1 MFSRKTIEAY
11 LFFLLRHRLA
21 ASLVVAAATVVL
33 AAFMVARM
41 HIFTNFFDLYPPNHP
56 YIKLYTQYRS
66 MLGTANTLLLVV
78 EVKNGTIFDDP
89 ATVQKVDRITV
100 ALLHDIPGVNGE
112 QVFAITHP
120 KIKTTLTAGSGIKVV
135 PLMYPRVPENKD
147 DLDFLKLKV
156 YTTEGVKGLFV
167 SDDDKAT
174 LIVAGFWEEYF
185 DLPTMW
191 AKIQEIVHQEEDE
204 NTKISVSGFPILYA
218 YFLEIMPKMVN
229 VLAASIVMILLI
241 LWVEFRSW
249 QGVVIPAFS
258 GTLSAVWGL
267 GFGGLCNWA
276 SQYGTWIPAL
286 SLDPL
291 VLVIPL
297 LISARAH
304 SHSVQSMERYHE
316 EYRRL
321 GDKNRAIVK
330 SYTEIYAPAM
340 VSLLADGLAIL
351 TLLVARIPIIQKLA
365 ILCSFW
371 IISIFVSVV
380 TLHPIILSFTPPPSE
395 EGAAQG
401 ILERFMAWM
410 ILVAVSWL
418 FYLYAVIPAWPVE
431 ALLAVAVVGLAVD
444 MLLDRRLFGY
454 AAVGTAMSR
463 ATDGFGRFFGALY
476 EAIERGLLWLA
487 GGWRRGAMAACLLSL
502 LAVGLY
508 FQHLLKVGDTTP
520 GAALLYPKHPY
531 NVAFGK
537 VNEKFL
543 GASQLVIIA
552 EGKAYCTVKGEPCE
566 GPDCQRCFPEQEGQC
581 GAEKCVQRE
590 GAIKNAAT
598 LSELDLFA
606 RYMAERP
613 EVGGTVTVTT
623 LLKKIFRT
631 FHEADPK
638 WEILPTRD
646 DHVGQLF
653 FLLTSGTRRGEMDR
667 FFDISYT
674 NATIAVFYKD
684 YTHETIEHSI
694 ARAKENIAA
703 HAAAA
708 TNVRYRLA
716 GGLIGILA
724 AVNERVG
731 WSYRVNLAL
740 ILTVVFLLS
749 YATYVSF

>member
-33 AAFMVARM
+33 AAFMVVRM
-41 HIFTNFFDLYPPNHP
+41 HIFTDFRDLYPPSHP
-56 YIKLYTQYRS
+56 YIKLYNQYRS
-66 MLGTANTLLLVV
+66 MFGTANTLLFVV

-100 ALLHDIPGVNGE
+100 ALLHDIPGVHGE
-112 QVFAITHP
+112 QVFSITHP
-120 KIKTTLTAGSGIKVV
+120 KIQTTLTGGSGIKVV
-135 PLMYPRVPENKD
+135 PIMYTRVPENKE
-147 DLDFLKLKV
+147 DLEFLKLKV
-156 YTTEGVKGLFV
+156 YTTEGVKGIFV
-167 SDDDKAT
+167 SEDDKAT

-191 AKIQEIVHQEEDE
+191 AKIQEIVRQEEDAK
-204 NTKISVSGFPILYA
+204 TKIYVTGFPILYA
-218 YFLEIMPKMVN
+218 YFIEIMPKMVN

-258 GTLSAVWGL
+258 GTLSAIWGL
-267 GFGGLCNWA
+267 GFGGLCNWL
-276 SQYGTWIPAL
+276 SQYVSWMPAL

-316 EYRRL
+316 EYHRL
-321 GDKNRAIVK
+321 RDKNQAIVK

-351 TLLVARIPIIQKLA
+351 TLLVARIPILQKLA

-418 FYLYAVIPAWPVE
+418 FYLYAVIPAWPVQ

-444 MLLDRRLFGY
+444 MLLDRRLLGY
-454 AAVGTAMSR
+454 AGVGTAMSR

-487 GGWRRGAMAACLLSL
+487 GGLRRGAMAVCLLSR

-520 GAALLYPKHPY
+520 GAALLYADHPY

-543 GASQLVIIA
+543 GASQLIIIA
-552 EGKAYCTVKGEPCE
+552 EGKAYCTDGGKPCA
-566 GPDCQRCFPEQEGQC
+566 GDACKPCRPEQEGAC
-581 GAEKCVQRE
+581 GGETCQQSE
-590 GAIKNAAT
+590 GAIKDAET
-598 LSELDLFA
+598 LNQLDLFG

-613 EVGGTVTVTT
+613 EVGGAVTAAT

-638 WEILPTRD
+638 WEMLPTRN
-646 DHVGQLF
+646 DHVSQLF
-653 FLLTSGTRRGEMDR
+653 FLLTSGTPRGEMAGP
-667 FFDISYT
+667 FDM
-674 NATIAVFYKD
+674 N
-684 YTHETIEHSI
+684 
-694 ARAKENIAA
+694 
-703 HAAAA
+703 
-708 TNVRYRLA
+708 
-716 GGLIGILA
+716 
-724 AVNERVG
+724 
-731 WSYRVNLAL
+731 
-740 ILTVVFLLS
+740 
-749 YATYVSF
+749 